1 MCPEFDQSLSGGLMD
16 RRFYVTS
23 GLHGS
28 GSMLLSAMLSDGPRL
43 HACVRG
49 LLGNALITLPG
60 ECGKHPESSGFR
72 RRLAAPLA
80 VFRRF
85 ENGVF
90 PRDSASNLRQAQVL

>member
-1 MCPEFDQSLSGGLMD
+1 MVRQ
-16 RRFYVTS
+16 FYVTP

-60 ECGKHPESSGFR
+60 ECGNHPKASGFHR
-72 RRLAAPLA
+72 WRAAPLA

-90 PRDSASNLRQAQVL
+90 PSDSVLNLRQAQVL